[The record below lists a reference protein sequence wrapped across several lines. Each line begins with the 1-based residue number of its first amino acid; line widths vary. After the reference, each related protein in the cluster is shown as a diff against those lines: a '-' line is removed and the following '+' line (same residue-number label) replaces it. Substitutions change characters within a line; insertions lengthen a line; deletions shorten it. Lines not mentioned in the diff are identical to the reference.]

1 MNLMKRTAWSLR
13 RKLVVACVAVEILAM
28 ALIWLGAERLMQR
41 TLKDQAASQAQEI
54 LALLD
59 QSLAPAL
66 AQRDYATV
74 QQTLDL
80 VRNPQ
85 SIDYLVLYD
94 HLGRPVAASGWD
106 PAMSLPPRDTGP
118 IDLDRA
124 DATLHLAAPVALAGQ
139 TMARLELGLSTQ
151 RLRAARDEFRGNG
164 LWIGALALVMSA
176 LLLIIIAYG
185 LTRNLAALSRASRQ
199 VAAGH
204 FDIALP
210 VRTRDEAGRLAAA
223 FNTMA
228 ATIQQRVAALE
239 HSERRQAQHLAAAAQ
254 ERARLT
260 TLLGALQIGILFVD
274 AEQRVVYANGLFSR
288 LWSLNGLQPGTP
300 VADVVPLLSRQ
311 VGVDSVEVVRMLQDT
326 GGDQPFVDREIST
339 RDGRLIAQRMQ
350 VVGAGPE
357 GSGGRI
363 WLHEDITQSRR
374 TEQRARLAL
383 VDALTDLPNRRGLYE
398 ALDKALVQASVQGR
412 GLVLVFIDLDEF
424 KHVNDMA
431 GHRVG
436 DKILVMVAQALAKA
450 MLPGEFVARLGGD
463 EFAIVSP
470 GGSARDAQAIALR
483 LTQVVSALRFDLDSR
498 SLGVDCSMGLA
509 LYPAHARAAD
519 DLIACADTA
528 MYQAKLNGKN
538 GWCLYRNDAAHSLA
552 ESERVIWN
560 GRIYRALRDQ
570 RLQVHYQPV
579 LRMVDMGV
587 AYHEALLRMVDEDD
601 ASRLIAPAAF
611 VQHAERSGKIRQI
624 DRWVFESCIDTLSRS
639 RASVRIAVNLS
650 PRSLDDAGFVG
661 FLRDA
666 LQRYGVDPRRLYI
679 ELTETAGMGD
689 LIAARPMIAAL
700 RSVGCA
706 VHLDDFGS
714 GFSSFAHLK
723 LLEVDGIKIDGNFVR
738 DLTSDASNRLV
749 VSSLIEIARSMNKST
764 VAECVEDAATLEALR
779 ELGVDHVQGFHLG
792 RPALKLV
799 ETRAPDHVRL
809 AAEDGDIVAVAGGS
823 AHRVHC

>member
-1 MNLMKRTAWSLR
+1 MKLIRPTRWSLR
-13 RKLVVACVAVEILAM
+13 RKLVVACVAVEIFAI
-28 ALIWLGAERLMQR
+28 ALVWTGAARLMQHA
-41 TLKDQAASQAQEI
+41 LEDQATAQSQEVLGLLEQA
-54 LALLD
+54 LA
-59 QSLAPAL
+59 APL

-80 VRNPQ
+80 VRHPQ
-85 SIDYLVLYD
+85 AIHYMVLFD
-94 HLGRPVAASGWD
+94 HANRQIASSGWD
-106 PAMSLPPRDTGP
+106 PLKPLPPRDSGA
-118 IDLDRA
+118 IDLDRP
-124 DATLHLAAPVALAGQ
+124 DQTLHLEAPIALAGQ
-139 TMARLELGLSTQ
+139 AMARLELGLSTQ
-151 RLRAARDEFRGNG
+151 RLREVRDEFRFNV
-164 LWIGALALVMSA
+164 LWIGALALA
-176 LLLIIIAYG
+176 LSVVLLIAIASA

-204 FDIALP
+204 FDVALP
-210 VRTRDEAGRLAAA
+210 VHTRDEAGRMAAA

-228 ATIQQRVAALE
+228 ANIQERVVALQRSEQQQTQLLDVA
-239 HSERRQAQHLAAAAQ
+239 RQ

-274 AEQRVVYANGLFSR
+274 AQHRVVYANALFSR
-288 LWSLNGLQPGTP
+288 IWSLNGLQPGTP
-300 VADVVPLLSRQ
+300 LQEIVPLLNRQ
-311 VGVDSVEVVRMLQDT
+311 VDAGSAGLLEMMLRT
-326 GGDQPFVDREIST
+326 GTEHPFVDRDIVT

-350 VVGAGPE
+350 VVGTAADGQ
-357 GSGGRI
+357 GGCI
-363 WLHEDITQSRR
+363 WLHEDITQSRQ

-383 VDALTDLPNRRGLYE
+383 VDPLTDLPNRRGLYE
-398 ALDKALVQASVQGR
+398 ALDKALVQVSASSR

-424 KHVNDMA
+424 KHINDKS

-436 DKILVMVAQALAKA
+436 DQILVTVAQALTEA
-450 MLPGEFVARLGGD
+450 LRPDETVARLGGD
-463 EFAIVSP
+463 EFAILSP
-470 GGSARDAQAIALR
+470 GSSAKDAQSLALR
-483 LTQVVSALRFDLDSR
+483 LTQVMAALRFDIGDQSQ
-498 SLGVDCSMGLA
+498 GVGCSMGLA
-509 LYPAHARAAD
+509 LYPAHARSAD

-538 GWCLYRNDAAHSLA
+538 GWCLYRDDVAHSRA

-570 RLQVHYQPV
+570 RLRVHYQPV
-579 LRMVDMGV
+579 MRMSDMGI

-601 ASRLIAPAAF
+601 ATHLIAPAAF
-611 VQHAERSGKIRQI
+611 VLHAERSGKIRQI
-624 DRWVFESCIDTLSRS
+624 DRWVFETCIGMLARS
-639 RASVRIAVNLS
+639 RASVRIAANLS

-666 LQRYGVDPRRLYI
+666 LHRYDVDPRRLHI
-679 ELTETAGMGD
+679 ELTETAAMGD

-738 DLTSDASNRLV
+738 DITSDASNRLV

-764 VAECVEDAATLEALR
+764 VAECVEDAATLDALR

-792 RPALKLV
+792 RPASKLT
-799 ETRAPDHVRL
+799 ETRAPDAHIRL
-809 AAEDGDIVAVAGGS
+809 VAEDGDILGEQINRSKA
-823 AHRVHC
+823 

>member
-1 MNLMKRTAWSLR
+1 MRWLRLARWSLR
-13 RKLVVACVAVEILAM
+13 RKLIVACVAVEILAIS
-28 ALIWLGAERLMQR
+28 LIWIGAERLMQQ
-41 TLKDQAASQAQEI
+41 TLKDQASAQAQEV

-59 QSLAPAL
+59 QALAPAL
-66 AQRDYATV
+66 AQRDYATL

-80 VRNPQ
+80 VRHPQ
-85 SIDYLVLYD
+85 AIHYLVLFD
-94 HLGRPVAASGWD
+94 HRDRPVASSGWD
-106 PAMSLPPRDTGP
+106 LSKALPVRDTGA
-118 IDLDRA
+118 IDLDRP
-124 DATLHLAAPVALAGQ
+124 DDTLHLAAPVALAGQ
-139 TMARLELGLSTQ
+139 TIARLELGLSTQ
-151 RLRAARDEFRGNG
+151 RLRQARDEFRNNG
-164 LWIGALALVMSA
+164 LWIGALALAVST
-176 LLLIIIAYG
+176 LLLIIIAYA

-199 VAAGH
+199 VAAGQ

-210 VRTRDEAGRLAAA
+210 VRTDDEAGRLAAA

-239 HSERRQAQHLAAAAQ
+239 LSEQQQAQHLAAAAQ

-274 AEQRVVYANGLFSR
+274 ADQRVVYANALFSR
-288 LWSLNGLQPGTP
+288 VWSLNGLQPGTP
-300 VADVVPLLSRQ
+300 VADAVPLMARQ
-311 VGVDSVEVVRMLQDT
+311 VGVDSVDVLEMMLSD
-326 GGDQPFVDREIST
+326 GLDQPFVDSEITT

-350 VVGAGPE
+350 VVADGPD
-357 GSGGRI
+357 GPGGRI
-363 WLHEDITQSRR
+363 WLHEDITQTRR

-383 VDALTDLPNRRGLYE
+383 IDPLTNLPNRRGLYDV
-398 ALDKALVQASVQGR
+398 LDKALVQANGQSQ

-424 KHVNDMA
+424 KHVNDMV

-436 DKILVMVAQALAKA
+436 DQILVTLAKA
-450 MLPGEFVARLGGD
+450 LARVMQPGETVARLGGD

-470 GGSARDAQAIALR
+470 GNNAKDAQAVALR
-483 LTQVVSALRFDLDSR
+483 LTQAVSTLHVDLETQSLVV
-498 SLGVDCSMGLA
+498 GCSMGLA
-509 LYPAHARAAD
+509 LFPAHARTAD

-528 MYQAKLNGKN
+528 MYQAKLEGKN
-538 GWCLYRNDAAHSLA
+538 GWCLYRDDVAYSRA

-560 GRIYRALRDQ
+560 GRIFRAMRDQ
-570 RLQVHYQPV
+570 RLQMHFQPV
-579 LRMVDMGV
+579 IRMSDMGI

-601 ASRLIAPAAF
+601 ETQLIAPSEF

-624 DRWVFESCIDTLSRS
+624 DRWVFETCISMLARS
-639 RASVRIAVNLS
+639 QASVRIAVNLS
-650 PRSLDDAGFVG
+650 ARSLDDPGFVG

-666 LQRYGVDPRRLYI
+666 LQRYDVDPQRLHI

-689 LIAARPMIAAL
+689 LMSARPMIAAL

-749 VSSLIEIARSMNKST
+749 VASLIEIARSMNKST

-792 RPALKLV
+792 RPANELM
-799 ETRAPDHVRL
+799 EPRQQDHVRL
-809 AAEDGDIVAVAGGS
+809 VANAGQIVRGAAA
-823 AHRVHC
+823 

>member
-1 MNLMKRTAWSLR
+1 MRWLRLARWSLR
-13 RKLVVACVAVEILAM
+13 RKLIVACVAVEILAIS
-28 ALIWLGAERLMQR
+28 LIWIGAERLMQQ
-41 TLKDQAASQAQEI
+41 TLKDQASAQAQEV

-59 QSLAPAL
+59 QALAPAL
-66 AQRDYATV
+66 AQRDYATL

-80 VRNPQ
+80 VRHPQ
-85 SIDYLVLYD
+85 AIHYLVLFD
-94 HLGRPVAASGWD
+94 HRDRPVASSGWD
-106 PAMSLPPRDTGP
+106 LSKALPVRDTGA
-118 IDLDRA
+118 IDLDRP
-124 DATLHLAAPVALAGQ
+124 DDTLHLAAPVALAGQ
-139 TMARLELGLSTQ
+139 TIARLELGLSTQ
-151 RLRAARDEFRGNG
+151 RLRQARDEFRNNG
-164 LWIGALALVMSA
+164 LWIGALALAVST
-176 LLLIIIAYG
+176 LLLIIIAYA

-199 VAAGH
+199 VAAGQ

-210 VRTRDEAGRLAAA
+210 VRTDDEAGRLAAA

-239 HSERRQAQHLAAAAQ
+239 LSEQQQAQHLAAAAQ

-274 AEQRVVYANGLFSR
+274 ADQRVVYANALFSR
-288 LWSLNGLQPGTP
+288 VWSLNGLQPGTP
-300 VADVVPLLSRQ
+300 VADAVPLMARQ
-311 VGVDSVEVVRMLQDT
+311 VGVDSVDVLEMMLSD
-326 GGDQPFVDREIST
+326 GLDQPFVDSEITT

-350 VVGAGPE
+350 VVADGPD
-357 GSGGRI
+357 GPGGRI
-363 WLHEDITQSRR
+363 WLHEDITQTRR

-383 VDALTDLPNRRGLYE
+383 IDPLTNLPNRRGLYDV
-398 ALDKALVQASVQGR
+398 LDKALVQANGQSQ

-424 KHVNDMA
+424 KHVNDMV

-436 DKILVMVAQALAKA
+436 DQILVTLAKA
-450 MLPGEFVARLGGD
+450 LARVMQPGETVARLGGD

-470 GGSARDAQAIALR
+470 GNNAKDAQAVALR
-483 LTQVVSALRFDLDSR
+483 LTQAVSTLHVDLETQSLVV
-498 SLGVDCSMGLA
+498 GCSMGLA
-509 LYPAHARAAD
+509 LFPAHARTAD

-528 MYQAKLNGKN
+528 MYQAKLEGKN
-538 GWCLYRNDAAHSLA
+538 GWCLYRDDVAYSRA

-560 GRIYRALRDQ
+560 GRIFRAMRDQ
-570 RLQVHYQPV
+570 RLQMHFQPV
-579 LRMVDMGV
+579 IRMSDMGI

-601 ASRLIAPAAF
+601 ETQLIAPSEF

-624 DRWVFESCIDTLSRS
+624 DRWVFETCISMLARS
-639 RASVRIAVNLS
+639 QASVRIAVNLS
-650 PRSLDDAGFVG
+650 ARSLDDHGFVG

-666 LQRYGVDPRRLYI
+666 LQRYDVDPQRLHI

-689 LIAARPMIAAL
+689 LMSARPMIAAL

-749 VSSLIEIARSMNKST
+749 VASLIEIARSMNKST

-792 RPALKLV
+792 RPANELM
-799 ETRAPDHVRL
+799 EPRQQDHVRL
-809 AAEDGDIVAVAGGS
+809 VANAGQIVRGAAA
-823 AHRVHC
+823 

>member
-1 MNLMKRTAWSLR
+1 MRWLRLARWSLR
-13 RKLVVACVAVEILAM
+13 RKLIVACVAVEILAIS
-28 ALIWLGAERLMQR
+28 LIWIGAERLMQQ
-41 TLKDQAASQAQEI
+41 TLKDQASAQAQEV

-59 QSLAPAL
+59 QALAPAL
-66 AQRDYATV
+66 AQRDYATL

-80 VRNPQ
+80 VRHPQ
-85 SIDYLVLYD
+85 AIHYLVLFD
-94 HLGRPVAASGWD
+94 HRDRPVASSGWD
-106 PAMSLPPRDTGP
+106 LSKALPARDTGA
-118 IDLDRA
+118 IDLDRP
-124 DATLHLAAPVALAGQ
+124 DDTLHLAAPVALAGQ
-139 TMARLELGLSTQ
+139 TIARLELGLSTQ
-151 RLRAARDEFRGNG
+151 RLRQARDEFRNNG
-164 LWIGALALVMSA
+164 LWIGALALAVST
-176 LLLIIIAYG
+176 LLLIIIAYA

-199 VAAGH
+199 VAAGQ

-210 VRTRDEAGRLAAA
+210 VRTDDEAGRLAAA

-239 HSERRQAQHLAAAAQ
+239 LSEQQQAQHLAAAAQ

-274 AEQRVVYANGLFSR
+274 ADQRVVYANALFSR
-288 LWSLNGLQPGTP
+288 VWSLNGLQPGTP
-300 VADVVPLLSRQ
+300 VADAVPLMARQ
-311 VGVDSVEVVRMLQDT
+311 VGVDSVDVLEMMLSD
-326 GGDQPFVDREIST
+326 GLDQPFVDSEITT

-350 VVGAGPE
+350 VVADGPD
-357 GSGGRI
+357 GPGGRI
-363 WLHEDITQSRR
+363 WLHEDITQTRR

-383 VDALTDLPNRRGLYE
+383 IDPLTNLPNRRGLYDV
-398 ALDKALVQASVQGR
+398 LDKALVQANGQSQ

-424 KHVNDMA
+424 KHVNDMV

-436 DKILVMVAQALAKA
+436 DQILVTLAKA
-450 MLPGEFVARLGGD
+450 LARVMQPGETVARLGGD

-470 GGSARDAQAIALR
+470 GNNAKDAQAVALR
-483 LTQVVSALRFDLDSR
+483 LTQAVSTLHVDLETQSLVV
-498 SLGVDCSMGLA
+498 GCSMGLA
-509 LYPAHARAAD
+509 LFPAHARTAD

-528 MYQAKLNGKN
+528 MYQAKLEGKN
-538 GWCLYRNDAAHSLA
+538 GWCLYRDDVAYSRA

-560 GRIYRALRDQ
+560 GRIFRAMRDQ
-570 RLQVHYQPV
+570 RLQMHFQPV
-579 LRMVDMGV
+579 IRMSDMGI

-601 ASRLIAPAAF
+601 ETQLIAPSEF

-624 DRWVFESCIDTLSRS
+624 DRWVFETCISMLARS
-639 RASVRIAVNLS
+639 QASVRIAVNLS
-650 PRSLDDAGFVG
+650 ARSLDDPGFVG

-666 LQRYGVDPRRLYI
+666 LQRYDVDPQRLHI

-689 LIAARPMIAAL
+689 LMSARPMIAAL

-749 VSSLIEIARSMNKST
+749 VASLIEIARSMNKST

-792 RPALKLV
+792 RPANELM
-799 ETRAPDHVRL
+799 EPRQQDHVRL
-809 AAEDGDIVAVAGGS
+809 VANAGQIVRGAAA
-823 AHRVHC
+823 

>member
-1 MNLMKRTAWSLR
+1 LI
-13 RKLVVACVAVEILAM
+13 VACVAVEILAIS
-28 ALIWLGAERLMQR
+28 LIWIGAERLMQQ
-41 TLKDQAASQAQEI
+41 TLKDQASVQAQEV

-59 QSLAPAL
+59 QALAPAL

-80 VRNPQ
+80 VRHPQ
-85 SIDYLVLYD
+85 AIHYLVLFD
-94 HLGRPVAASGWD
+94 HRDRLVASSGWD
-106 PAMSLPPRDTGP
+106 LSKTLPARDTGA
-118 IDLDRA
+118 IDLDRP
-124 DATLHLAAPVALAGQ
+124 DDTLHLAAPVALAGQ
-139 TMARLELGLSTQ
+139 TIARLELGLSTQ
-151 RLRAARDEFRGNG
+151 RLRQARDEFRNNG
-164 LWIGALALVMSA
+164 LWIGALALAMST
-176 LLLIIIAYG
+176 LLLIIIASA

-199 VAAGH
+199 VAAGQ

-210 VRTRDEAGRLAAA
+210 VRTDDEAGRLAAA

-239 HSERRQAQHLAAAAQ
+239 LSEQQQAQHLAAAAL

-274 AEQRVVYANGLFSR
+274 ADQRVVYANALFSR
-288 LWSLNGLQPGTP
+288 IWSLNGLQPGTP
-300 VADVVPLLSRQ
+300 VSDAVPLIAQQ
-311 VGVDSVEVVRMLQDT
+311 VGVDSVDVLEMMCSDGV
-326 GGDQPFVDREIST
+326 DQPFVDSEITT
-339 RDGRLIAQRMQ
+339 RDGRLITQRMQ
-350 VVGAGPE
+350 VVEDGPD
-357 GSGGRI
+357 GPGGRI
-363 WLHEDITQSRR
+363 WLHEDITQSRH

-383 VDALTDLPNRRGLYE
+383 IDQLTNLPNRRGLYDV
-398 ALDKALVQASVQGR
+398 LDKALVQATGQSQ

-431 GHRVG
+431 GHRMG
-436 DKILVMVAQALAKA
+436 DQILVMVAKALARV
-450 MLPGEFVARLGGD
+450 MQPGETVARLGGD

-470 GGSARDAQAIALR
+470 GNNAKDAQAVALR
-483 LTQVVSALRFDLDSR
+483 LTQAVSALRVDLETR
-498 SLGVDCSMGLA
+498 SLVVGCSMGVA
-509 LYPAHARAAD
+509 LFPAHGRTAD

-528 MYQAKLNGKN
+528 MYQAKLEGKN
-538 GWCLYRNDAAHSLA
+538 GWCLYRDDVAHSRA

-560 GRIYRALRDQ
+560 GRIFRAMRDQ
-570 RLQVHYQPV
+570 RLQMHYQPV
-579 LRMVDMGV
+579 MRMSDMGI

-601 ASRLIAPAAF
+601 ETQLIAPAEF

-624 DRWVFESCIDTLSRS
+624 DRWVFETCISMLARS
-639 RASVRIAVNLS
+639 QASVRIAVNLS
-650 PRSLDDAGFVG
+650 ARSLDDPGFVG

-666 LQRYGVDPRRLYI
+666 LQRYDVDPRRLHI

-689 LIAARPMIAAL
+689 QMSARPMIAAL

-738 DLTSDASNRLV
+738 DLTTDAGNRLV
-749 VSSLIEIARSMNKST
+749 VASLIEIARSMNKST

-792 RPALKLV
+792 RPANELM
-799 ETRAPDHVRL
+799 EPRQNEHVRL
-809 AAEDGDIVAVAGGS
+809 VAEAGRIVRGAA
-823 AHRVHC
+823 

>member
-1 MNLMKRTAWSLR
+1 MRWLRLARWSLR
-13 RKLVVACVAVEILAM
+13 RKLIVACVAVEILAIS
-28 ALIWLGAERLMQR
+28 LIWIGAERLMQQ
-41 TLKDQAASQAQEI
+41 TLKDQASAQAQEV

-59 QSLAPAL
+59 QALAPALAPAL
-66 AQRDYATV
+66 AQRDYATL

-80 VRNPQ
+80 VRHPQ
-85 SIDYLVLYD
+85 AIHYLVLFD
-94 HLGRPVAASGWD
+94 HRDRPVASSGWD
-106 PAMSLPPRDTGP
+106 LSKALPVRDTGA
-118 IDLDRA
+118 IDLDRP
-124 DATLHLAAPVALAGQ
+124 DDTLHLAAPVALAGQ
-139 TMARLELGLSTQ
+139 TIARLELGLSTQ
-151 RLRAARDEFRGNG
+151 RLRQARDEFRNNG
-164 LWIGALALVMSA
+164 LWIGALALAVST
-176 LLLIIIAYG
+176 LLLIIIAYA

-199 VAAGH
+199 VAAGQ

-210 VRTRDEAGRLAAA
+210 VRTDDEAGRLAAA

-239 HSERRQAQHLAAAAQ
+239 LSEQQQAQHLAAAAQ

-274 AEQRVVYANGLFSR
+274 ADQRVVYANALFSR
-288 LWSLNGLQPGTP
+288 VWSLNGLQPGTP
-300 VADVVPLLSRQ
+300 VADAVPLMARQ
-311 VGVDSVEVVRMLQDT
+311 VGVDSVDVLEMMLSD
-326 GGDQPFVDREIST
+326 GLDQPFVDSEITT

-350 VVGAGPE
+350 VVADGPD
-357 GSGGRI
+357 GPGGRI
-363 WLHEDITQSRR
+363 WLHEDITQTRR

-383 VDALTDLPNRRGLYE
+383 IDPLTNLPNRRGLYDV
-398 ALDKALVQASVQGR
+398 LDKALVQANGQSQ

-424 KHVNDMA
+424 KHVNDMV

-436 DKILVMVAQALAKA
+436 DQILVTLAKA
-450 MLPGEFVARLGGD
+450 LARVMQPGETVARLGGD

-470 GGSARDAQAIALR
+470 GNNAKDAQAVALR
-483 LTQVVSALRFDLDSR
+483 LTQAVSTLHVDLETQSLVV
-498 SLGVDCSMGLA
+498 GCSMGLA
-509 LYPAHARAAD
+509 LFPAHARTAD

-528 MYQAKLNGKN
+528 MYQAKLEGKN
-538 GWCLYRNDAAHSLA
+538 GWCLYRDDVAYSRA

-560 GRIYRALRDQ
+560 GRIFRAMRDQ
-570 RLQVHYQPV
+570 RLQMHFQPV
-579 LRMVDMGV
+579 IRMSDMGI

-601 ASRLIAPAAF
+601 ETQLIAPSEF

-624 DRWVFESCIDTLSRS
+624 DRWVFETCISMLARS
-639 RASVRIAVNLS
+639 QASVRIAVNLS
-650 PRSLDDAGFVG
+650 ARSLDDPGFVG

-666 LQRYGVDPRRLYI
+666 LQRYDVDPQRLHI

-689 LIAARPMIAAL
+689 LMSARPMIAAL

-749 VSSLIEIARSMNKST
+749 VASLIEIARSMNKST

-792 RPALKLV
+792 RPANELM
-799 ETRAPDHVRL
+799 EPRQQDHVRL
-809 AAEDGDIVAVAGGS
+809 VANAGQIVRGAAA
-823 AHRVHC
+823 

>member
-1 MNLMKRTAWSLR
+1 MRWLRLARWSLR
-13 RKLVVACVAVEILAM
+13 RKLIVACVAVEILAIS
-28 ALIWLGAERLMQR
+28 LIWIGAERLMQQ
-41 TLKDQAASQAQEI
+41 TLKDQASAQAQEV

-59 QSLAPAL
+59 QALAPAL
-66 AQRDYATV
+66 AQRDYATL

-80 VRNPQ
+80 VRHPQ
-85 SIDYLVLYD
+85 AIHYLVLFD
-94 HLGRPVAASGWD
+94 HRDRPVASSGWD
-106 PAMSLPPRDTGP
+106 LSKALPARDTGA
-118 IDLDRA
+118 IDLDRP
-124 DATLHLAAPVALAGQ
+124 DDTLHLAAPVALAGQ
-139 TMARLELGLSTQ
+139 TIARLELGLSTQ
-151 RLRAARDEFRGNG
+151 RLRQARDEFRNNG
-164 LWIGALALVMSA
+164 LWIGALALAVST

-199 VAAGH
+199 VAAGQ

-210 VRTRDEAGRLAAA
+210 VRTDDEAGRLAAA

-239 HSERRQAQHLAAAAQ
+239 LSEQQQAQHLAAAAQ

-274 AEQRVVYANGLFSR
+274 ADQRVVYANALFSR
-288 LWSLNGLQPGTP
+288 VWSLNGLQPGTP
-300 VADVVPLLSRQ
+300 VADAVPLMARQ
-311 VGVDSVEVVRMLQDT
+311 VGVDSVDVLEMMLSD
-326 GGDQPFVDREIST
+326 GLDQPFVDSEITT

-350 VVGAGPE
+350 VVADGPD
-357 GSGGRI
+357 GPGGRI
-363 WLHEDITQSRR
+363 WLHEDITQTRR

-383 VDALTDLPNRRGLYE
+383 IDPLTNLPNRRGLYDV
-398 ALDKALVQASVQGR
+398 LDKALVQANGQSQ

-424 KHVNDMA
+424 KHVNDMV

-436 DKILVMVAQALAKA
+436 DQILVTLAKA
-450 MLPGEFVARLGGD
+450 LARVMQPGETVARLGGD

-470 GGSARDAQAIALR
+470 GNNAKDAQAVALR
-483 LTQVVSALRFDLDSR
+483 LTQAVSTLHVDLETQSLVV
-498 SLGVDCSMGLA
+498 GCSMGLA
-509 LYPAHARAAD
+509 LFPAHARTAD

-528 MYQAKLNGKN
+528 MYQAKLEGKN
-538 GWCLYRNDAAHSLA
+538 GWCLYRDDVAYSRA

-560 GRIYRALRDQ
+560 GRIFRAMRDQ
-570 RLQVHYQPV
+570 RLQMHFQPV
-579 LRMVDMGV
+579 IRMSDMGI

-601 ASRLIAPAAF
+601 ETQLIAPSEF

-624 DRWVFESCIDTLSRS
+624 DRWVFETCISMLARS
-639 RASVRIAVNLS
+639 QASVRIAVNLS
-650 PRSLDDAGFVG
+650 ARSLDDPGFVG

-666 LQRYGVDPRRLYI
+666 LQRYDVDPQRLHI

-689 LIAARPMIAAL
+689 LMSARPMIAAL

-749 VSSLIEIARSMNKST
+749 VASLIEIARSMNKST

-792 RPALKLV
+792 RPANELM
-799 ETRAPDHVRL
+799 EPRQQDHVRL
-809 AAEDGDIVAVAGGS
+809 VANAGQIVRGAAA
-823 AHRVHC
+823 

>member
-1 MNLMKRTAWSLR
+1 MRWLKLARWSLR
-13 RKLVVACVAVEILAM
+13 RKLIVACVAVELLAIS
-28 ALIWLGAERLMQR
+28 LIWIGAARLMQQ
-41 TLKDQAASQAQEI
+41 TLKDQASAQAQEV

-59 QSLAPAL
+59 QALAPAL

-80 VRNPQ
+80 VRHPQ
-85 SIDYLVLYD
+85 AIHYLVLFD
-94 HLGRPVAASGWD
+94 HRDRPVASSGWD
-106 PAMSLPPRDTGP
+106 LSKPLPARDTGA
-118 IDLDRA
+118 IDLDRP
-124 DATLHLAAPVALAGQ
+124 DDTLHLVAPVALAGQ
-139 TMARLELGLSTQ
+139 TIARLELGLSTQ
-151 RLRAARDEFRGNG
+151 RLRQARDEFRANG
-164 LWIGALALVMSA
+164 LWSGALALAMSA
-176 LLLIIIAYG
+176 LLLIIIAYA

-199 VAAGH
+199 VAAGQ
-204 FDIALP
+204 FNIALP

-228 ATIQQRVAALE
+228 TTIQQRVAALE
-239 HSERRQAQHLAAAAQ
+239 HSEQQQAQLLVAAAQ

-274 AEQRVVYANGLFSR
+274 SDQRVLYANALFSR
-288 LWSLNGLQPGTP
+288 IWSLNGLQPGTP
-300 VADVVPLLSRQ
+300 VSDTVPLMARQ
-311 VGVDSVEVVRMLQDT
+311 VGVDSVDVLEMMVSDGVDP
-326 GGDQPFVDREIST
+326 PFVDSEITT

-350 VVGAGPE
+350 VVADGPN
-357 GSGGRI
+357 GPGGRI
-363 WLHEDITQSRR
+363 WLHEDVTQSRR

-383 VDALTDLPNRRGLYE
+383 IDPLTSLPNRRGLYDV
-398 ALDKALVQASVQGR
+398 LDKALVQASDQSR
-412 GLVLVFIDLDEF
+412 GLVLVFIDLDDF

-436 DKILVMVAQALAKA
+436 DQILVMVAKALARA
-450 MLPGEFVARLGGD
+450 MQPGETVARLGGD

-470 GGSARDAQAIALR
+470 GDNAKDAQALALR
-483 LTQVVSALRFDLDSR
+483 LTEVVSALRVDLETQSMV
-498 SLGVDCSMGLA
+498 LGCSMGFA
-509 LYPAHARAAD
+509 LFPAHARTAD

-528 MYQAKLNGKN
+528 MYQAKLDGKN
-538 GWCLYRNDAAHSLA
+538 GWGIYRDDVARARA

-560 GRIYRALRDQ
+560 GRIFRAMRDK
-570 RLQVHYQPV
+570 RLQMHYQPV
-579 LRMVDMGV
+579 MRMSDMGI

-601 ASRLIAPAAF
+601 ETQLIAPAAF

-624 DRWVFESCIDTLSRS
+624 DRWVFETCISMLARS
-639 RASVRIAVNLS
+639 QASVRIAVNLS
-650 PRSLDDAGFVG
+650 PRTLDDPGFVG

-666 LQRYGVDPRRLYI
+666 LQRCDVDPRRLHI

-689 LIAARPMIAAL
+689 LMSARPMIAAL

-723 LLEVDGIKIDGNFVR
+723 LIEVDGIKIDGDFVR
-738 DLTSDASNRLV
+738 DLTTDAGNRLV

-792 RPALKLV
+792 RPANDLMM
-799 ETRAPDHVRL
+799 EPRQNEHVRL
-809 AAEDGDIVAVAGGS
+809 VAEAGQFVRGAAA
-823 AHRVHC
+823 

>member
-1 MNLMKRTAWSLR
+1 MRWMKLARWSLR
-13 RKLVVACVAVEILAM
+13 RKLIVACVAVEMLAIS
-28 ALIWLGAERLMQR
+28 LIWIGAERLMQQ
-41 TLKDQAASQAQEI
+41 TLKAQASAQAQEV

-59 QSLAPAL
+59 QALAPAL

-80 VRNPQ
+80 VRHPQ
-85 SIDYLVLYD
+85 AIHYLVLFD
-94 HLGRPVAASGWD
+94 HRDRPVASSGWD
-106 PAMSLPPRDTGP
+106 LSKALPPRDTGA
-118 IDLDRA
+118 IDLDRP
-124 DATLHLAAPVALAGQ
+124 DDTLHLTGPVALAGQ
-139 TMARLELGLSTQ
+139 TIARLELGLSTQ
-151 RLRAARDEFRGNG
+151 RLRLARDEFRSNG
-164 LWIGALALVMSA
+164 LWIGALALAMST
-176 LLLIIIAYG
+176 LLLIIIAYA

-199 VAAGH
+199 VAAGQ
-204 FDIALP
+204 FDVALP

-239 HSERRQAQHLAAAAQ
+239 HSEHQQAQHLAAAAL
-254 ERARLT
+254 ERTRLT

-274 AEQRVVYANGLFSR
+274 ADQRVVYANALFSR
-288 LWSLNGLQPGTP
+288 IWSLNGLQPGTP
-300 VADVVPLLSRQ
+300 VSDTVPLMARQ
-311 VGVDSVEVVRMLQDT
+311 VGVDSVDVLEMMLSD
-326 GGDQPFVDREIST
+326 GVDQPFVDSEIT
-339 RDGRLIAQRMQ
+339 THDGRLMTQRMQ
-350 VVGAGPE
+350 VVADGPD
-357 GSGGRI
+357 GPGGRI

-383 VDALTDLPNRRGLYE
+383 IDPLTNLPNRRGLYDV
-398 ALDKALVQASVQGR
+398 LDKALVQASHQSQ

-436 DKILVMVAQALAKA
+436 DQILVMVAKALARV
-450 MLPGEFVARLGGD
+450 MRPDETVARLGGD
-463 EFAIVSP
+463 EFAILSH
-470 GGSARDAQAIALR
+470 GNNAKHAQALALR
-483 LTQVVSALRFDLDSR
+483 LTQAVSALRVDLDTQ
-498 SLGVDCSMGLA
+498 SLAVGCSMGLA
-509 LYPAHARAAD
+509 LFPAHARTANE
-519 DLIACADTA
+519 LIACADTA
-528 MYQAKLNGKN
+528 MYQAKLEGKN
-538 GWCLYRNDAAHSLA
+538 GWCLYRDDVARSLA

-560 GRIYRALRDQ
+560 GRIFRAIRDK
-570 RLQVHYQPV
+570 RLQMHFQPV
-579 LRMVDMGV
+579 MRMSDMGI

-601 ASRLIAPAAF
+601 ESQLIAPAAF
-611 VQHAERSGKIRQI
+611 VPHAERSGKIRQI
-624 DRWVFESCIDTLSRS
+624 DRWVFETCISMLARS
-639 RASVRIAVNLS
+639 QASVRIAVNLS
-650 PRSLDDAGFVG
+650 PRSLDDPGFVG

-666 LQRYGVDPRRLYI
+666 LARYDVDPRRLHI

-689 LIAARPMIAAL
+689 LMSARPTIAAL

-749 VSSLIEIARSMNKST
+749 VASLIEIARSMNKST

-792 RPALKLV
+792 RPANDLV
-799 ETRAPDHVRL
+799 MEPRQNEHLRL
-809 AAEDGDIVAVAGGS
+809 VAEDGQKLRGAA
-823 AHRVHC
+823 A

>member
-1 MNLMKRTAWSLR
+1 MRWLKLTRWSLR
-13 RKLVVACVAVEILAM
+13 RKLIVACVAVEMLAIS
-28 ALIWLGAERLMQR
+28 LIWIGAERLMQQ
-41 TLKDQAASQAQEI
+41 TLKDQASAQAQEV

-59 QSLAPAL
+59 QALAPAL

-80 VRNPQ
+80 VRHPQ
-85 SIDYLVLYD
+85 SIHYLVLFD
-94 HLGRPVAASGWD
+94 HRNRPVASSGWD
-106 PAMSLPPRDTGP
+106 LSKSLPPRDTGA
-118 IDLDRA
+118 IDLDRP
-124 DATLHLAAPVALAGQ
+124 DDTLHLAAPVALAGQ
-139 TMARLELGLSTQ
+139 TIARLELGLSTE
-151 RLRAARDEFRGNG
+151 RLRQARDEFRSNG
-164 LWIGALALVMSA
+164 LWIGALALAMSA
-176 LLLIIIAYG
+176 LLLIIIAYA

-199 VAAGH
+199 VAAGQ
-204 FDIALP
+204 FDIDLP

-239 HSERRQAQHLAAAAQ
+239 HSEHQQALHLVAATR

-274 AEQRVVYANGLFSR
+274 ADQRVVYANALFSR
-288 LWSLNGLQPGTP
+288 TWSLNGLQPGTP
-300 VADVVPLLSRQ
+300 VSDVVPLMARQ
-311 VGVDSVEVVRMLQDT
+311 VGVDSVDVLQMMLSD
-326 GGDQPFVDREIST
+326 GVDQPFVDSEITT

-350 VVGAGPE
+350 VVADGPH
-357 GSGGRI
+357 GPSGRI

-383 VDALTDLPNRRGLYE
+383 IDPLTNLPNRRGLYDV
-398 ALDKALVQASVQGR
+398 LDKALVQASGQ

-431 GHRVG
+431 GHRAG
-436 DKILVMVAQALAKA
+436 DQILIMVAKALARA
-450 MLPGEFVARLGGD
+450 MQPGETVARLGGD

-470 GGSARDAQAIALR
+470 GNNARDAQALALR
-483 LTQVVSALRFDLDSR
+483 LTQVVSALRVDLETQ
-498 SLGVDCSMGLA
+498 SLTVGCSMGLA
-509 LYPAHARAAD
+509 LYPAHARTAD

-528 MYQAKLNGKN
+528 MYQAKLDGKN
-538 GWCLYRNDAAHSLA
+538 GWCLYHDDVARSLA

-560 GRIYRALRDQ
+560 GRIFRAMRDK
-570 RLQVHYQPV
+570 RLQMFYQPV
-579 LRMVDMGV
+579 IRMADMGI

-601 ASRLIAPAAF
+601 ASQLIAPGAF
-611 VQHAERSGKIRQI
+611 VPHAERSGKIRQI
-624 DRWVFESCIDTLSRS
+624 DRWVFETCISMLARS
-639 RASVRIAVNLS
+639 QASVRIAVNLS
-650 PRSLDDAGFVG
+650 PRSLDDPGFVG

-666 LQRYGVDPRRLYI
+666 LQRYEVDPRRLHI

-689 LIAARPMIAAL
+689 LMSARPMIAAL

-749 VSSLIEIARSMNKST
+749 VASLIEIAHSLNKTT

-792 RPALKLV
+792 RPANDLMM
-799 ETRAPDHVRL
+799 EPHQPEHVRL
-809 AAEDGDIVAVAGGS
+809 VAEAGHKVRGAV
-823 AHRVHC
+823 